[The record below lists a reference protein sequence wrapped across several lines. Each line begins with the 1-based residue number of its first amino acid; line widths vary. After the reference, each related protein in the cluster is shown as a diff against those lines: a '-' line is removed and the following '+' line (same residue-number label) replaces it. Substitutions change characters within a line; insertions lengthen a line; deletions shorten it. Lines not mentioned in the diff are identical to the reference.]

1 MSKINVKS
9 PYYLDVQEPTPP
21 QVELDC
27 TLIDLK
33 KLSVDQFGNVNLPE
47 AQYGEILSY
56 SSTDGDF
63 VDGKFNTVLTDTSR
77 TITFRISIPSNF
89 TNAAN
94 DYIDCDATAIQPT
107 FVCTGGVTTNGT
119 IPNQSLNT
127 GGNTSTI
134 DLSLYFTQGVLPIFG
149 YRITNSFPSYFSAT
163 TNGDNLYITSAD
175 KAGTNT
181 FYVEAFDNDIA
192 TCNATQPIQVTIVAT
207 ETYDC
212 TDSYLQGGLINQDGS
227 IILPNVNGA
236 ITATKL
242 TSEGTPITSV
252 PPNNTGSPIS
262 YTLYF
267 DITVPIGY
275 VNTGAT
281 VECFKTFSQVSST
294 LPIFDCEVAS
304 LTGQAIYTSGA
315 ILQGNAAKGTIAS
328 FSPLGFGTVT
338 SVTPRTVTFSIT
350 PPSSGYSNS
359 GGANISCPVEL
370 LQPSIEISTELGIYP
385 FYVITSGYV
394 YPWFYMRQS
403 DNPIPKNFTDSVE
416 GEITYYKEAYSARY
430 GITPQY
436 LVSTEPMQWLGTYV
450 YASPNKNRKYKIGT
464 SQYVLI
470 TTRKGN
476 NLFWKDAVA
485 DYYVRFTETG
495 LITEVWRYDYINET
509 ILRIA

>member
-33 KLSVDQFGNVNLPE
+33 KLSIDQFGNVNLPE

-163 TNGDNLYITSAD
+163 TNDDNLYITSAD
-175 KAGTNT
+175 KAGTHT

-192 TCNATQPIQVTIVAT
+192 TCNATQPIQVTIAAT

-242 TSEGTPITSV
+242 TSGGTPITSV

-267 DITVPIGY
+267 DITVPIG
-275 VNTGAT
+275 
-281 VECFKTFSQVSST
+281 
-294 LPIFDCEVAS
+294 
-304 LTGQAIYTSGA
+304 
-315 ILQGNAAKGTIAS
+315 
-328 FSPLGFGTVT
+328 
-338 SVTPRTVTFSIT
+338 
-350 PPSSGYSNS
+350 
-359 GGANISCPVEL
+359 IS
-370 LQPSIEISTELGIYP
+370 
-385 FYVITSGYV
+385 
-394 YPWFYMRQS
+394 
-403 DNPIPKNFTDSVE
+403 
-416 GEITYYKEAYSARY
+416 
-430 GITPQY
+430 
-436 LVSTEPMQWLGTYV
+436 
-450 YASPNKNRKYKIGT
+450 
-464 SQYVLI
+464 
-470 TTRKGN
+470 
-476 NLFWKDAVA
+476 
-485 DYYVRFTETG
+485 
-495 LITEVWRYDYINET
+495 
-509 ILRIA
+509 